1 MTVEELRE
9 KGWIIFEAIS
19 GSQAYGT
26 DLPTSDTDIRGI
38 FIMPTREVLKAN
50 PTTDGNYPYIPQVND
65 ETNDV
70 TFYEI
75 GRFIELLEKGNPN
88 ILELL
93 NVPEECIVYQ
103 DPMFER
109 YFSNKEDYIT
119 KKLKYTFA
127 GYAATQIG
135 KARGMNK
142 KIHNP
147 QPKKRKSL
155 AEFCYIV
162 EGDKTKPLTSVI
174 EEEDLKTVGVTKLP
188 QGKGL
193 YAMHFDP
200 LNKFDFRGL
209 IKAELGRTSN
219 EVRLSSIPKS
229 YFEEYF
235 IKGHPIYKD
244 VDILDPKFFG
254 KITLNLLTIW
264 FDQDGYSTHCKQF
277 KEYWEWVAKRNPQ
290 RYKDN
295 MKEEVG
301 YDHKNMMHCVRLVEV
316 AEDIVNKGEI
326 VVRRPNREY
335 LLSIRNGEHKYEDL
349 LAYVSEKTEGL
360 DDLFDNSDLPEEI
373 DREKTRELLLQ
384 IRLEN

>member
-1 MTVEELRE
+1 MTVQELRD

-26 DLPTSDTDIRGI
+26 ALPTSDTDIRGI
-38 FIMPTREVLKAN
+38 FIMPTTDVLKAN

-93 NVPEECIVYQ
+93 NVPEDCIVYKSPLF
-103 DPMFER
+103 DK
-109 YFSNKEDYIT
+109 YFSDKDKYIT

-147 QPKKRKSL
+147 QPKVRKTI
-155 AEFCYIV
+155 EDFCY
-162 EGDKTKPLTSVI
+162 VI
-174 EEEDLKTVGVTKLP
+174 EGAQTRPLKEVIGESLLKNCGITKLP
-188 QGKGL
+188 QGRGL
-193 YAMHFDP
+193 FALHTDP
-200 LNKFDFRGL
+200 MEKFQFRG
-209 IKAELGRTSN
+209 IVKENKESVTN
-219 EVRLSSIPKS
+219 EVRLSSIPK
-229 YFEEYF
+229 EYF
-235 IKGHPIYKD
+235 DFYHPTLEGVQIMDEIGHWNPKPRAFLFNIY
-244 VDILDPKFFG
+244 
-254 KITLNLLTIW
+254 
-264 FDQDGYSTHCKQF
+264 FDQDGYSVHCKQH
-277 KEYWEWVAKRNPQ
+277 KEYWEWVDKRNPQ

-295 MKEEVG
+295 MKGEVG

-316 AEDIVNKGEI
+316 AEDIINKGEI
-326 VVRRPNREY
+326 VVRRPNRHY

-349 LAYVSEKTEGL
+349 LAYVENKVEGL
-360 DDLFDNSDLPEEI
+360 DDLFDNSNLPDEV
-373 DREKTRELLLQ
+373 DREQTRELLLT